1 MGELL
6 PGWPLHKLNPMEKV
20 HSVWDFYDGPRTGI
34 ADYNGSPHYFACT
47 WDVVSDDY
55 GESYSLSPID
65 AETLALALEQQ
76 DLWRKW
82 EDAFHA
88 GTVTS
93 ETHPGLGGR
102 DARYDE
108 LQNLV
113 QSRLNALPPPRIH
126 ACASFQ
132 QDPAAEGLHVGD
144 MRPLLVRW
152 SSIA

>member
-76 DLWRKW
+76 DCGVSGKTRSTQARSLRKP
-82 EDAFHA
+82 
-88 GTVTS
+88 TQ
-93 ETHPGLGGR
+93 GLGGEMP
-102 DARYDE
+102 DTTSYK
-108 LQNLV
+108 
-113 QSRLNALPPPRIH
+113 I
-126 ACASFQ
+126 SFKA
-132 QDPAAEGLHVGD
+132 D
-144 MRPLLVRW
+144 
-152 SSIA
+152 